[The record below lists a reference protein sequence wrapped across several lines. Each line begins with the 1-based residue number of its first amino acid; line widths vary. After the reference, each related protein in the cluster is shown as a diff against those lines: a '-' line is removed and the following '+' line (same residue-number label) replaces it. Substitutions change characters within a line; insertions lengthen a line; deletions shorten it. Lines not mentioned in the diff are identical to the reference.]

1 MFSWSKAHR
10 RSNRRDQAHHR
21 RHRGGQDRHWD
32 NSKGGC
38 VTHGRSTQPG
48 VLVCAV
54 RSQTAVGGPVSP
66 WELRV
71 ADCLKDSIWTTGQ
84 RCPSHDPFRTG
95 RGSGPQPKETPP
107 RHCPFWRG
115 FILRRGIGAFRI
127 SVYKI
132 VVSGNGRL
140 PVFPRRSSSS
150 KRCPN
155 LIQEAG
161 VVRAWQTTSLS
172 SMRLSF
178 LPQVDHHHG

>member
-1 MFSWSKAHR
+1 MQQESSPISKQNPAKLSNKVPFIIKFKSDSCLRQGDLRRTCYKSACHRKRAGLQPRPEVTGCAEPVLSWSKAHR

-21 RHRGGQDRHWD
+21 RHRGGQDRRRD

-66 WELRV
+66 WEFRV

-95 RGSGPQPKETPP
+95 RGFVPHHRKP
-107 RHCPFWRG
+107 RHG
-115 FILRRGIGAFRI
+115 
-127 SVYKI
+127 
-132 VVSGNGRL
+132 
-140 PVFPRRSSSS
+140 
-150 KRCPN
+150 
-155 LIQEAG
+155 
-161 VVRAWQTTSLS
+161 
-172 SMRLSF
+172 
-178 LPQVDHHHG
+178 